1 MQLQVLEFEWD
12 SNRRKFIPYIFC
24 IDLLRVRIGRWDG
37 SLFMLYHC
45 YGMWGFNILYLGE
58 TYRWLKYK
66 ILGE

>member
-1 MQLQVLEFEWD
+1 MQFQVFEFEWTFI
-12 SNRRKFIPYIFC
+12 RKVTHIFC

-45 YGMWGFNILYLGE
+45 DGMWGFNILYLGE